1 MTSCIF
7 KIRSIKSNESY
18 LNHLILKKT
27 ARNFKWSASIHLFK
41 CNSGNNGSVKSLQ
54 NYCCWW
60 RIIFAEWLIDKRRHA
75 LFPIEAIARDFY
87 HCKPRK
93 HALSKIRTCA
103 WSEFRLYLMTL
114 CSSGN
119 HCIITP
125 LTYWRNFCV
134 FIVNLEQIS
143 QIALVFP
150 FLTLNK

>member
-1 MTSCIF
+1 MPYFQLRPLPEIF
-7 KIRSIKSNESY
+7 
-18 LNHLILKKT
+18 T
-27 ARNFKWSASIHLFK
+27 
-41 CNSGNNGSVKSLQ
+41 
-54 NYCCWW
+54 
-60 RIIFAEWLIDKRRHA
+60 
-75 LFPIEAIARDFY
+75 IANLE
-87 HCKPRK
+87 

-103 WSEFRLYLMTL
+103 WAEFRLYLMTL

-125 LTYWRNFCV
+125 LTYWRHFCV